1 MHYDLIVCGAGPA
14 GAIAALTAAR
24 AGLNVALIEKYPLP
38 RRKTCGGGVPVLGNS
53 LLQDLVPEAFVEA
66 DVTYLRHTWKFAE
79 AVVAPINPGT
89 LQRPLSI
96 WMVQRSIFDQAL
108 VKKAVEAGVAMRDG
122 LAVKSVQVEGDRV
135 TVRARSFFVPESTR
149 ESEFVATANY
159 AIGADGANGV
169 TAQATGLRQKRL
181 IAIAMELEL
190 PHEWGT
196 GHPDLRPEVAH
207 LEYGA
212 VPHGYAWI
220 FPKGEHLN
228 IGAGV
233 FSPRHADARR
243 ERKIPGQLKQAILDY
258 VKAMQLPPPSE
269 QLLFHAH
276 PLPIWQGREPV
287 NTADG
292 RILLVGD
299 AAGLINPFFGD
310 GILHALKSG
319 HIAAQAIV
327 EDCSRDYSDRIH
339 AEFGDS
345 FDAALRLAQF
355 FYQHTGICYRFGVK
369 NERATVT
376 AAQLLTGE
384 LQYHEIAGRV
394 LDRLKSHLLG

>member
-24 AGLNVALIEKYPLP
+24 SGLNVALLEKYPLP
-38 RRKTCGGGVPVLGNS
+38 RHKTCGGGVPVIGNS
-53 LLQDLVPEAFVEA
+53 VLQELVPEACVEA
-66 DVTYLRHTWKFAE
+66 NVTYLRHTWKFAE
-79 AVVAPINPGT
+79 SVLAPINPGT
-89 LQRPLSI
+89 LQKPLSI
-96 WMVQRSIFDQAL
+96 WMVQRSVFDQAL
-108 VKKAVEAGVAMRDG
+108 VKKAVEAGVTLRDG

-135 TVRARSFFVPESTR
+135 TVRARAFSPTPN
-149 ESEFVATANY
+149 ESEFVATANHV
-159 AIGADGANGV
+159 IGADGANGL
-169 TAQATGLRQKRL
+169 TAQAAGLRQQRL

-190 PHEWGT
+190 PHNWDT

-220 FPKGEHLN
+220 FPKGDHLN

-233 FSPRHADARR
+233 FSPSHADARR
-243 ERKIPGQLKQAILDY
+243 ERKIPGQLKQVILDY
-258 VKAMQLPPPSE
+258 VQAMGLPAPPEQLP
-269 QLLFHAH
+269 FHAH
-276 PLPIWQGREPV
+276 PLPVWQGREPV
-287 NTADG
+287 STPDG
-292 RILLVGD
+292 RILLAGD

-319 HIAAQAIV
+319 QIAAQAIV
-327 EDCSRDYSDRIH
+327 EGAAQVYSDRIH

-345 FDAALRLAQF
+345 FDAALKLAQF

-394 LDRLKSHLLG
+394 LARLKSHLLG